1 VRSCPT
7 GKLKDYLGE
16 DAHHTLHHTGEE
28 TVPSDRLTP
37 LDSSFLHL
45 EDRSTHMHVASVM
58 LFDGPAPSYE
68 DFAARIESRLHLVPR
83 YRQKLAWVPLR
94 QGRPRWVDD
103 HDFDLRYHVRAA
115 ALASP
120 QSEYELQVLAGRVFS
135 QQLNREKPLW
145 ELWLVE
151 EVEGGRFAVL
161 SKTHHAVVDG
171 ISGLDIL
178 SVLFASEEEAA
189 KGGSGGR
196 PPRWVPRAAP
206 SGARLLADAFVERA
220 TIPAE
225 MVRPAR
231 AVLRRPLQLLAGARD
246 AAKAFAG
253 LFVDGLSPAPA
264 TPYNRGPIGGDRR
277 FTWVRCSLDDI
288 KAIKNQLG
296 GTVND
301 VVLTIVTRALRRHLD
316 RHGELEPGF
325 SLRAFVPVSV
335 RAAGAEGET
344 GNQVSGMVATL
355 PVSCPEP
362 VTCLRRVS
370 DEMRAVKESPQ
381 AVSAQ
386 ALTELSGFAPP
397 TIMNQAARLLARQ
410 RFFNLVVT
418 NVPGPQFAFE
428 LGGRE
433 LLDIFPMVPLAQSQA
448 LGVAILSY
456 NGRMNFGLVGD
467 FDVMHDLEEL
477 AADFAE
483 AVRELATAAGV
494 TLAGEEELTG
504 DAGPEPARRAA
515 VSGAP
520 RPRRFVRAKA
530 PAAVRRPDAP
540 DLTLVVE
547 SADGGAEDGAGP
559 ELRVAEPWAGYDAMK
574 VPEIRDRLS
583 GADEALAAVVETY
596 EKDHR
601 GRRGVREAA
610 EKVLAGR

>member
-1 VRSCPT
+1 
-7 GKLKDYLGE
+7 
-16 DAHHTLHHTGEE
+16 
-28 TVPSDRLTP
+28 VPSDRLTP
-37 LDSSFLHL
+37 LDTSFLHL

-103 HDFDLRYHVRAA
+103 PDFDLRYHVRET
-115 ALASP
+115 ALPNP

-135 QQLNREKPLW
+135 HQLNREKPLW
-145 ELWLVE
+145 ELWLVQ

-178 SVLFASEEEAA
+178 SVLFASEEQAGSDGSGA
-189 KGGSGGR
+189 SGGR
-196 PPRWVPRAAP
+196 PTRWTPRPAP
-206 SGARLLADAFVERA
+206 SAARLLADAFVERA

-231 AVLRRPLQLLAGARD
+231 AVLRRPLQLLAGVRD
-246 AAKAFAG
+246 AARAFAG
-253 LFVDGLSPAPA
+253 LFVDELSPAPA

-277 FTWVRCSLDDI
+277 FTWLRCSLGDI
-288 KAIKNQLG
+288 KAIKNALG

-316 RHGELEPGF
+316 RQGELEPGF

-335 RAAGAEGET
+335 RAPGAEGET

-418 NVPGPQFAFE
+418 NVPGPQFALKLGENE
-428 LGGRE
+428 LV
-433 LLDIFPMVPLAQSQA
+433 DIFPMVPLAQSQA

-456 NGRMNFGLVGD
+456 NGKMNFGLVGD
-467 FDVMHDLEEL
+467 FDVMYDLESL
-477 AADFAE
+477 AEDFAE
-483 AVRELATAAGV
+483 AIRELAAAAKV

-504 DAGPEPARRAA
+504 EAGPEPARAA
-515 VSGAP
+515 APSAP

-530 PAAVRRPDAP
+530 PAAVRRPDPP

-547 SADGGAEDGAGP
+547 SADEGAENGAGP
-559 ELRVAEPWAGYDAMK
+559 ELRVEEPWLGYDAMK

-583 GADEALAAVVETY
+583 EGGEALAAVVELY
-596 EKDHR
+596 EQSHR

>member
-1 VRSCPT
+1 
-7 GKLKDYLGE
+7 
-16 DAHHTLHHTGEE
+16 
-28 TVPSDRLTP
+28 VPSDRLTP

-58 LFDGPAPSYE
+58 LFEGPAPSYE

-103 HDFDLRYHVRAA
+103 DDFDLRYHVRAA
-115 ALASP
+115 ALSSP
-120 QSEYELQVLAGRVFS
+120 QGEYELQVLAGRVFS

-171 ISGLDIL
+171 IAGLDIL
-178 SVLFASEEEAA
+178 SVLFASEEEA
-189 KGGSGGR
+189 KSGGSGGR
-196 PPRWVPRAAP
+196 PPRWTPRPAP

-231 AVLRRPLQLLAGARD
+231 AVLRRPLQLLAGVRD
-246 AAKAFAG
+246 AARAFGG
-253 LFVDGLSPAPA
+253 LLVDDLSPAPP
-264 TPYNRGPIGGDRR
+264 TPYNNGPIGGDRR
-277 FTWVRCSLDDI
+277 FTWVRCSLDDV
-288 KAIKNQLG
+288 KAIKNALG

-316 RHGELEPGF
+316 RHGELEPGL

-335 RAAGAEGET
+335 RAPGAEGET
-344 GNQVSGMVATL
+344 GNQVSGMVASL

-397 TIMNQAARLLARQ
+397 TIMNQAARLVARQ

-418 NVPGPQFAFE
+418 NVPGPQFALKLGSNE
-428 LGGRE
+428 LV
-433 LLDIFPMVPLAQSQA
+433 DIFPMVPLAQSQA

-456 NGRMNFGLVGD
+456 NGKMNFGLVGD
-467 FDVMHDLEEL
+467 FDVMHDLDEL
-477 AADFAE
+477 AVDFAE
-483 AVRELATAAGV
+483 AVRELAAAAHV

-520 RPRRFVRAKA
+520 RPRRFVREKA
-530 PAAVRRPDAP
+530 TAAVRRRDAP
-540 DLTLVVE
+540 DLTLVVD
-547 SADGGAEDGAGP
+547 SADEGAENGAGP
-559 ELRVAEPWAGYDAMK
+559 ELRVDEPWPGYDAMR

-583 GADEALAAVVETY
+583 GGDEALAAVVELY
-596 EKDHR
+596 EQTHR

-610 EKVLAGR
+610 EKVLAGG

>member
-1 VRSCPT
+1 M
-7 GKLKDYLGE
+7 
-16 DAHHTLHHTGEE
+16 
-28 TVPSDRLTP
+28 PSDRLTP

-68 DFAARIESRLHLVPR
+68 DFVSRIESRLHLVPR

-103 HDFDLRYHVRAA
+103 PEFDLRYHVRAA
-115 ALASP
+115 ALSSP
-120 QSEYELQVLAGRVFS
+120 QGEYELQVLAGRVFS

-151 EVEGGRFAVL
+151 EVQGGRFAVL

-178 SVLFASEEEAA
+178 SVLFASEEQA
-189 KGGSGGR
+189 GGKAPARWNPR
-196 PPRWVPRAAP
+196 PAP
-206 SGARLLADAFVERA
+206 SGVRLLADAMVERA

-246 AAKAFAG
+246 AARAFGG
-253 LFVDGLSPAPA
+253 LFVDDLSPAPA

-288 KAIKNQLG
+288 KAIKNVLG

-316 RHGELEPGF
+316 RHGELEPGL

-335 RAAGAEGET
+335 RAPGAEGDT
-344 GNQVSGMVATL
+344 GNQVSGMVASL

-418 NVPGPQFAFE
+418 NVPGPQFALKLGEHE
-428 LGGRE
+428 LI
-433 LLDIFPMVPLAQSQA
+433 DIFPMVPLAQSQA
-448 LGVAILSY
+448 FGVAILSY
-456 NGRMNFGLVGD
+456 NGKMNFGLVGD

-477 AADFAE
+477 AVDFEE
-483 AVRELATAAGV
+483 AVRELAAAAKV
-494 TLAGEEELTG
+494 TLTGEEELALSESESES
-504 DAGPEPARRAA
+504 DSGPALVP
-515 VSGAP
+515 GAP
-520 RPRRFVRAKA
+520 RPRRFVREKA
-530 PAAVRRPDAP
+530 PAPVRRPDAP
-540 DLTLVVE
+540 DLTLIVQSE
-547 SADGGAEDGAGP
+547 EEAGENGANGAST
-559 ELRVAEPWAGYDAMK
+559 ELRVDEPWPGYDEMN
-574 VPEIRDRLS
+574 VREIRQRLS
-583 GADEALAAVVETY
+583 GGGEALAAVVELY
-596 EKDHR
+596 EQTHR
-601 GRRGVREAA
+601 GRRGVRDAA
-610 EKVLAGR
+610 EKVRAGS